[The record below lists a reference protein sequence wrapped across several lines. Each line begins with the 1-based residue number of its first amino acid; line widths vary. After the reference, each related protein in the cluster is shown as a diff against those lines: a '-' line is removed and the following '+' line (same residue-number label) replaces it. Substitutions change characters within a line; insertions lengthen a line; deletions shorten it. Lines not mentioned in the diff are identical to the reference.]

1 MRPSMA
7 ATQRPRAD
15 PQVPAVL
22 EPVLGCAEGE
32 EMKLIRIH
40 LDVWGRIKREMRKGD
55 SANAA
60 VRRLL
65 KLDPPVRKRGG
76 R

>member
-1 MRPSMA
+1 MA
-7 ATQRPRAD
+7 AAQHPGAD
-15 PQVPAVL
+15 PQVPAVF
-22 EPVLGCAEGE
+22 ESVLGYGEGE
-32 EMKLIRIH
+32 GMKLIRIH